1 MLKLKSARS
10 SRSERNKRNMLLQAL
25 HRRGAASRLQ
35 LARALHISNSRV
47 CDLVEE
53 MVGEQLLVEAETSG
67 DRRGRRGVAVR
78 LNADLGQLIGFD
90 MEAKRLRMVAT
101 DFAGEVIWQTRQP
114 LRPPKDRAALIDQI
128 LSFVEEG
135 VREVRRQFRRP
146 IGFGIA
152 ASGVID
158 AKRGTVLH
166 YDMLPHAI
174 DLPLRELIERQVGL
188 PCVMENNIRAMTV
201 AEWVAGAAKGLNT
214 FICMAVRSGVGAGLV
229 LNGRLR
235 NGSHGFCGETG
246 YMVLPTTSGS
256 TNWKSLQQTVSES
269 ALGIDIEA
277 DGFAKL
283 SDSMARRCGEIV
295 ASQLAS
301 IASMIDPEAIVLAGG
316 MMNPAGPVWPHVIQ
330 TFRKIA
336 LPELVERVHL
346 LPARLGLFAAA
357 QGAAHRSMY
366 ELFPIV
372 AAAA

>member
-10 SRSERNKRNMLLQAL
+10 SKSEKNKRNMLLQAL

-53 MVGEQLLVEAETSG
+53 MIGEQLLVEAETSG
-67 DRRGRRGVAVR
+67 DRRGRRGGAVR
-78 LNADLGQLIGFD
+78 LNADRGQLIGFD

-128 LSFVEEG
+128 LSFVDEG

-158 AKRGTVLH
+158 AKRGTILH

-246 YMVLPTTSGS
+246 YMVLPTTSASGS
-256 TNWKSLQQTVSES
+256 WKSLQQTVSES

-277 DGFAKL
+277 DGFARL
-283 SDSMARRCGEIV
+283 SDSM
-295 ASQLAS
+295 
-301 IASMIDPEAIVLAGG
+301 
-316 MMNPAGPVWPHVIQ
+316 
-330 TFRKIA
+330 
-336 LPELVERVHL
+336 
-346 LPARLGLFAAA
+346 
-357 QGAAHRSMY
+357 
-366 ELFPIV
+366 
-372 AAAA
+372 